1 MSSGPKYASIVHTAK
16 PLAQA
21 SSRHTAQLVALEKE
35 HALLLQQW
43 LSQPSILATATLEVA
58 APWSLR
64 KAEKLIE
71 QNEDSHTGYMFG
83 VLCAECG
90 SLIGFASLGF
100 IDWKNRSGYV
110 GLVIGDSSHR
120 GLGIGKQSLSLLL
133 DFAFN
138 ELALHRVYG
147 EVLATNKISAR
158 MVDSL
163 GFALEGI
170 KREACFR
177 DGVFLDV
184 YIYGLLAREW
194 STKKEGG
201 FHG

>member
-1 MSSGPKYASIVHTAK
+1 MSSSAKYASVVHTAK

-21 SSRHTAQLVALEKE
+21 GSRHAAQLVALEKQ

-43 LSQPSILATATLEVA
+43 LSQPSILATATLEAA

-64 KAEKLIE
+64 RAEKLIE
-71 QNEDSHTGYMFG
+71 QNEDSHTGYIFG
-83 VLCAECG
+83 VLCAKCDR
-90 SLIGFASLGF
+90 LIGFASLGF

-120 GLGIGKQSLSLLL
+120 GLGIGKQALSLLL
-133 DFAFN
+133 DFAFG

-177 DGVFLDV
+177 NGVFLDV
-184 YIYGLLAREW
+184 YIYGLLAHEW
-194 STKKEGG
+194 SANKESEFRG
-201 FHG
+201 